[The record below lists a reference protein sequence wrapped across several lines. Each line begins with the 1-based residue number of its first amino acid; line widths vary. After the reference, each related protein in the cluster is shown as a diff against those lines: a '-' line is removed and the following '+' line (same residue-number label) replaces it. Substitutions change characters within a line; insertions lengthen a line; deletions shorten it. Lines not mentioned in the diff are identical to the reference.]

1 MTFDQG
7 HDLNFP
13 FLRRSPPE
21 VMLRTL
27 IAAVLV
33 VAGTVY
39 DTPSSDAQG
48 ILGRIRARAAA
59 RRAQPYRPQPP
70 RPSVSGSFRNP
81 NPSTLRPANPNY
93 PGLAS
98 GSTTLRRAPVSADT
112 PVRPANPTLAPP
124 RYRAAESL
132 GAAGVNTDSNSEG
145 SESTPPSVLDAAD
158 AETVD
163 RSAASGRNGRPQLG
177 IDVAELPA
185 GGLRVMSI
193 RRTADG
199 RSGEAGSTLKIG
211 DVIEQLDGRPIDSIS
226 KAGQLIATRSVG
238 DTLEAV
244 VRRDDRR
251 LELNLPVLGDD
262 DLTPSPLPSPLTDGR
277 ASPRYDREQL
287 GIETRSR
294 PGVRGVRVT
303 GVADGSPA
311 ASAGLRTDDRL
322 FSIDGQLVTT
332 EDRLDDLLTLAA
344 GDETIELQW
353 VREDRVLRRQAPAV
367 RRVSWEVDPLDGGE
381 PKTQPASGL
390 AGVLG
395 GFFGGGTAATS
406 TVGEAAEQTGARDTN
421 DDRDVASTR
430 TSPDREPSRSSDGP
444 LFAVPGETTGS
455 AAATE
460 AAGPTDPVRPAAS
473 PSSNPVPESSVDPE
487 PNAEP
492 IEDDMAFGDEP
503 LP

>member
-1 MTFDQG
+1 
-7 HDLNFP
+7 
-13 FLRRSPPE
+13 
-21 VMLRTL
+21 MLRKL

-70 RPSVSGSFRNP
+70 RPSVPGSFRNP
-81 NPSTLRPANPNY
+81 NPSILRPADPNF
-93 PGLAS
+93 PGPAP
-98 GSTTLRRAPVSADT
+98 GSTTLRRAPVPAAT

-124 RYRAAESL
+124 RYRAAEAL
-132 GAAGVNTDSNSEG
+132 GAAGVDTDSNFDG
-145 SESTPPSVLDAAD
+145 PESTPPSVLDAAD
-158 AETVD
+158 PATGE

-193 RRTADG
+193 RRAADG
-199 RSGEAGSTLKIG
+199 RSGGAASKLRIG
-211 DVIEQLDGRPIDSIS
+211 DVIEQLDGRPIDSILQ
-226 KAGQLIATRSVG
+226 AGQLIATRSVG
-238 DTLEAV
+238 DTLGAV

-251 LELNLPVLGDD
+251 LELDLPVLGDD

-277 ASPRYDREQL
+277 TSPRYDREQL

-322 FSIDGQLVTT
+322 FSIDGRLVTT

-367 RRVSWEVDPLDGGE
+367 RRVSWEADPLDGDE
-381 PKTQPASGL
+381 PKTKPASGL

-395 GFFGGGTAATS
+395 GFFGGGTATTS
-406 TVGEAAEQTGARDTN
+406 TGSEAAERTGAGDT
-421 DDRDVASTR
+421 DDEGDVASTR
-430 TSPDREPSRSSDGP
+430 TSPDREPSRPSVGP
-444 LFAVPGETTGS
+444 LFAAPGESSGT
-455 AAATE
+455 AATTE
-460 AAGPTDPVRPAAS
+460 TAGPTDPIPPAAS
-473 PSSNPVPESSVDPE
+473 PNPVPEPSVDPE